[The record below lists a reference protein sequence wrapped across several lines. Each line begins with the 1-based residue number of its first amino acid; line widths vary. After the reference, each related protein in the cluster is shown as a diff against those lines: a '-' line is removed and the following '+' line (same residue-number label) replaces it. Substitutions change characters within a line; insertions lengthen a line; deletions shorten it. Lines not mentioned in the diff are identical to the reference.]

1 MKVFAN
7 TMSLIFGFAP
17 TKIKIFKALKDE
29 ETLAIEIEEIPSK
42 GASDQRLKDY
52 GVT

>member
-1 MKVFAN
+1 VKVFAN

-17 TKIKIFKALKDE
+17 TKIRIFKALKDE
-29 ETLAIEIEEIPSK
+29 QTEAIEIEEIPSK

-52 GVT
+52 GIS